1 MHVNIEY
8 DCDSCVV
15 REYRVTVTGDGDSD
29 RVWELSDTEMEVF
42 ALQVLIDPRSR
53 CNSVEG
59 ADVDGTRQ

>member
-1 MHVNIEY
+1 MIVI
-8 DCDSCVV
+8 CRCVV

-29 RVWELSDTEMEVF
+29 SVWESSDTEIEVF
-42 ALQVLIDPRSR
+42 ALQVSRSR